1 MQAGHWIQHL
11 RRALRWLWPQV
22 PLGLFLIAA
31 GALNISAGA
40 HTDIFSYV
48 LPGGLAAGV
57 PELSGQVSLSA
68 LGSGAQIILG
78 AGLLLSGL
86 GLFWKLRVAWIFA
99 MLLLAITIGV
109 NAGKGHFGGALI
121 VPGIAFLLLA
131 ASRRHFACQTLLG
144 GALISLIGI
153 FAVFAYGTFGMFLLG
168 NQFEPPIKSLIT
180 ALYFS
185 VETLSTVGYGDY
197 HPVTLFAQGYV
208 ITLIVFGLSVFATA
222 IFSVVGPALSGRLNR
237 LLNPSGGHVVKKN
250 HVIVVGA
257 STLARNT
264 AQELL
269 RRNIPFVQVVGP
281 GESPP
286 LEDEAAVSGEV
297 GNDETL
303 RKAGVA
309 HARMVVAANDNDGE
323 NAFTALAAK
332 DIAPDVRVIAVA
344 SSREALHRLKLA
356 RADMVFAPT
365 EVGSRLLANL
375 VEGGELPEQ
384 FLDLFS
390 GETGGTNKGE

>member
-1 MQAGHWIQHL
+1 M
-11 RRALRWLWPQV
+11 
-22 PLGLFLIAA
+22 
-31 GALNISAGA
+31 
-40 HTDIFSYV
+40 
-48 LPGGLAAGV
+48 

-78 AGLLLSGL
+78 AGLFLSGL
-86 GLFWKLRVAWIFA
+86 GLFWKLRVAWVFA
-99 MLLLAITIGV
+99 MLLLAITVGV
-109 NAGKGHFGGALI
+109 NAAKEHFGGALI
-121 VPGIAFLLLA
+121 VPGIAFLLLVG
-131 ASRRHFACQTLLG
+131 SRRHFLRQTLIG
-144 GALISLIGI
+144 GTLVSLIGV
-153 FAVFAYGTFGMFLLG
+153 FAVFAYGTFGIYLLG
-168 NQFEPPIKSLIT
+168 NQFEPQIKSLLT
-180 ALYFS
+180 ALYFT

-197 HPVTLFAQGYV
+197 HPVTPFAQGYV

-222 IFSVVGPALSGRLNR
+222 IFSVVGPALSGRLDR
-237 LLNPSGGHVVKKN
+237 LLNPSGDHVVKKN

-257 STLARNT
+257 GTLARNT

-309 HARMVVAANDNDGE
+309 HARMVVAANDDDGE
-323 NAFTALAAK
+323 NAFASLAAK
-332 DIAPDVRVIAVA
+332 DINPEVCVIAVA
-344 SSREALHRLKLA
+344 GRRSAMHRLRLA

-375 VEGGELPEQ
+375 VEGEELPEQ

-390 GETGGTNKGE
+390 GESGGTDKKA